1 MAARRFTIS
10 GRVQGVFF
18 RAETQEKANE
28 LGLTGWVQNN
38 PDGSVE
44 IHAEGPEDALAC
56 FATWCREGPSAAV
69 VERVHEEEVPERGE
83 QTFDIIR

>member
-28 LGLTGWVQNN
+28 LGLTGWVQNH

-44 IHAEGPEDALAC
+44 IHVEGQEDALTR
-56 FATWCREGPSAAV
+56 FAAWCREGPPAAV

-83 QTFDIIR
+83 RAFDIIR